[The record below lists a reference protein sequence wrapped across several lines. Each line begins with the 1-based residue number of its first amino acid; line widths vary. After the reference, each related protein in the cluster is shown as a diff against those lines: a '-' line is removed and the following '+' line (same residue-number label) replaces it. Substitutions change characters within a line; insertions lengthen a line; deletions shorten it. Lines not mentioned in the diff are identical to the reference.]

1 MVSKTCYPFLAR
13 LLYGPRRHIRKE
25 RTESFHY
32 RRVDEN
38 GVSEPP
44 IRQVCQHCRL
54 HRGHDLASLGT
65 NHCEAENAIFAPTDK
80 NLHEALCL
88 VRRLCP
94 QNSAHW
100 QPRDT
105 HGHTLALRFAF
116 AESHMGEWRVREEAV
131 WNQPLARAA
140 VPSGQI
146 VPDNSKVVD
155 RNVRELWATS
165 AFPHGPDT
173 GRCRL

>member
-65 NHCEAENAIFAPTDK
+65 NHCEAEDAIVAPTDK
-80 NLHEALCL
+80 NLHEALRL
-88 VRRLCP
+88 VCRLGP
-94 QNSAHW
+94 QHSAHR

-105 HGHTLALRFAF
+105 HGDALLFRFAF
-116 AESHMGEWRVREEAV
+116 AQSHVGKWRISEQAV
-131 WNQPLARAA
+131 WNESIARAA
-140 VPSGQI
+140 
-146 VPDNSKVVD
+146 
-155 RNVRELWATS
+155 
-165 AFPHGPDT
+165 
-173 GRCRL
+173 